1 MSCFKIFFIVA
12 KLIFILSSNI
22 ALAKDPSKIVA
33 AKVND
38 HIITAQDVL
47 TALQKLPQKIKEKPL
62 PNLYPNIINELIN
75 QHLITKQ
82 AYKEKL
88 DLNKNVIDQVKK
100 SKDQIMA
107 RYWLNNFLKNQTKKE
122 NVEVFYKKYLKNFK
136 TTKEFNA
143 SHILVKEI
151 NEASEII
158 VKLKE
163 KSNFSDLA
171 KKYSIGPSNKNGG
184 KLGWFR
190 SGQMVKEFEKATFQ
204 LKKGEITNVPVKTK
218 FGYHVIMLHDIRD
231 SVPKK
236 LTEIKQNIIQRIKK
250 ISLSNLENDI
260 RKNQKIT
267 INDFDDV
274 AKKVND

>member
-1 MSCFKIFFIVA
+1 MSCFKIFFIFT

-22 ALAKDPSKIVA
+22 ALAKDPSKITA

-47 TALQKLPQKIKEKPL
+47 NALQKLPPKIKEKPL
-62 PNLYPNIINELIN
+62 PSLYPNIVNELIN

-88 DLNKNVIDQVKK
+88 DLNKSVIDKVKK

-107 RYWLNNFLKNQTKKE
+107 RYWLNNFLKSQTKIE
-122 NVEVFYKKYLKNFK
+122 NIELLYKKYLKTFK

-143 SHILVKEI
+143 SHILVKDT
-151 NEASEII
+151 NKAQEII
-158 VKLKE
+158 KKLK
-163 KSNFSDLA
+163 KNSKFSNLA
-171 KKYSIGPSNKNGG
+171 KKYSIGPSKENGG
-184 KLGWFR
+184 KLGWFH
-190 SGQMVKEFEKATFQ
+190 SGQMVKEFEKATLE

-218 FGYHVIMLHDIRD
+218 FGYHVIMLNDIRD
-231 SVPKK
+231 SKPKK
-236 LTEIKQNIIQRIKK
+236 LSEIKENIIQRIKK
-250 ISLSNLENDI
+250 NSLSNLEIQI

-267 INDFDDV
+267 IIDFDNV
-274 AKKVND
+274 AKKVNE